1 MPESHLLHYLTLWGP
16 LGYVVV
22 FFGMVIEGDAVL
34 FANAFLVHQGFFSFW
49 PSVLVSF
56 SGVLIGDILWYLL
69 GARLKDSSS
78 FVVRSAKRIAQPFDE
93 HIQKQPFRAVFV
105 SKFMYGLHHQVLMR
119 FGMLGRPLGL
129 LVREDVAASAVW
141 FLIIGSLGF
150 FFSASIMLIRRYL
163 RLTEFAL
170 LFGLVFFLAFKS
182 LANNALKKGL

>member
-16 LGYVVV
+16 LGYGII

-34 FANAFLVHQGFFSFW
+34 FATAFLVHEGFFGFW
-49 PSVLVSF
+49 PAVLVSF
-56 SGVLIGDILWYLL
+56 SGVLIGDILWYFL
-69 GARLKDSSS
+69 GVRLKDSPS
-78 FVVRSAKRIAQPFDE
+78 FIARSARHIASSFDE
-93 HIQKQPFRAVFV
+93 HIKKQPFRAVFV

-170 LFGLVFFLAFKS
+170 LFGLVFFLALKS

>member
-22 FFGMVIEGDAVL
+22 FFGMVMEGDAVL
-34 FANAFLVHQGFFSFW
+34 FATAFLVHQGFFSFW